1 MSQMRVREA
10 LNRALR
16 EEMDRDS
23 TVILMGED
31 IGAFKGSFKVTKD
44 LLQDYGPERVMDTPI
59 SENSFTGIGV
69 GAAMTGLRPV
79 VEIMTINFSLLAL
92 DQIINHA
99 AHIRYMFGGNAQVP
113 LVVRMPQGGGHQLG
127 PTHSHCWEAMYAQV
141 PGLMVA
147 IPHTAADAYGML
159 KTAIRE
165 PNPVVFIEHETLY
178 GDQGEVADEEFLVPF
193 GKANILREGTDITL
207 WGASMG
213 AKVALGAADILA
225 GEEISAEV
233 IDPRTLRPLDVQTI
247 IDSVAKTHLLVTVEE
262 GWPRWGVGSEIVA
275 QVVNHGFDHL
285 DGPPLRVTGADVPMP
300 YAKNLEKA
308 AMPTPELVAERARE
322 LVKRKR

>member
-1 MSQMRVREA
+1 MSEMRVREA

-16 EEMDRDS
+16 EEMDRDER
-23 TVILMGED
+23 VILMGED

-99 AHIRYMFGGNAQVP
+99 AHIRYMFGGNAEVP

-147 IPHTAADAYGML
+147 MPYSASDAYGML

-178 GDQGEVADEEFLVPF
+178 GAGGEVADEEFLVPF

-207 WGASMG
+207 WGCSMG
-213 AKVALGAADILA
+213 AKVALEAAGILE
-225 GEEISAEV
+225 GEGISAEV
-233 IDPRTLRPLDVQTI
+233 IDPRTLRPLDVETVVQ
-247 IDSVAKTHLLVTVEE
+247 SVAKTHLLLTVEE
-262 GWPRWGVGSEIVA
+262 GWPRFGVGAEIIA
-275 QVVNHGFDHL
+275 QITRHGFDHL
-285 DGPPLRVTGADVPMP
+285 DGPPTRVTGADVPMP
-300 YAKNLEKA
+300 YAKNLEQA
-308 AMPTPELVAERARE
+308 AMPSAELVAERARE
-322 LVKRKR
+322 LVLRKR

>member
-1 MSQMRVREA
+1 MSEMRTREA

-16 EEMDRDS
+16 EEMDRDER
-23 TVILMGED
+23 VILMGED
-31 IGAFKGSFKVTKD
+31 IGAFNGSFKVTKD
-44 LLQDYGPERVMDTPI
+44 LLADYGPERVMDTPI

-127 PTHSHCWEAMYAQV
+127 PTHSHCWEAMYAQI

-147 IPHTAADAYGML
+147 IPHTASDAYGML

-178 GDQGEVADEEFLVPF
+178 GDKGEVADEEFLVPF

-213 AKVALGAADILA
+213 AKVSLQAAEILA
-225 GEEISAEV
+225 AEGISAEV
-233 IDPRTLRPLDVQTI
+233 IDPRTLRPLDVDTVIQ
-247 IDSVAKTHLLVTVEE
+247 SVAKTHLLVTVEE

-300 YAKNLEKA
+300 YAKNLEQA
-308 AMPTPELVAERARE
+308 AMPTPELVAERARQ
-322 LVKRKR
+322 LVLRKR

>member
-16 EEMDRDS
+16 EEMDLDPH
-23 TVILMGED
+23 VILMGED

-44 LLQDYGPERVMDTPI
+44 LLADYGPERVMDTPI

-69 GAAMTGLRPV
+69 GAAMTGLKPV

-147 IPHTAADAYGML
+147 IPYSASDAYGML

-193 GKANILREGTDITL
+193 GQANVVREGTDITL

-213 AKVALGAADILA
+213 VKVALQAAELLE
-225 GEEISAEV
+225 GEGISAEV
-233 IDPRTLRPLDVQTI
+233 IDPRTLRPLDIKTV

-300 YAKNLEKA
+300 YAKNLEAA

-322 LVKRKR
+322 LVLRKR